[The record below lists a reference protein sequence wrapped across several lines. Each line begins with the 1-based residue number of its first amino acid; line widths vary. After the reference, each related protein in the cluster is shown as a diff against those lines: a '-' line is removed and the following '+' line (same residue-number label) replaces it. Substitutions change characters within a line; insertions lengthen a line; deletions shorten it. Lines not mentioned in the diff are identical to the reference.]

1 MSERS
6 GVYHCHEHCWNIV
19 SCLDDDGEI
28 YHNHDHSSNDQQ
40 NKVGNGK
47 DVADKS
53 GSTTAP
59 GCLIVSSNI
68 VV

>member
-1 MSERS
+1 MSVQVS
-6 GVYHCHEHCWNIV
+6 TTVTSIV
-19 SCLDDDGEI
+19 GISSAAFDDDGEV